1 MLAFQK
7 GKHDKKKR
15 SKKHSKDRKHSKG
28 TSKSK
33 QMSCCAKKS
42 TVSLSLLEKKEAR
55 TSTPSAAAM
64 NAVKPQTPQTF
75 AEPPKPVEVPKPTG
89 VAEQQQ
95 PPPQSTQQSS
105 SDAKEKLPPPEVAP
119 TQQQQPVGV
128 MAAAME
134 ETKPSSAA
142 VAHTIAGLEPM
153 QELCISQ
160 YVRGGNE
167 YSRWTYVTMFPV
179 GEKPEYIYMPR
190 IRCSLSNSSSKK
202 SSRGKIIS
210 NIKPQGEAK
219 EEAISKKLPPYI
231 LKQLSTCENALRSAR
246 DNLENL
252 KAVIFTTCFA
262 SLILAAKGTQ
272 LELQKFDKETKALLD
287 EINSLSAAIGR
298 TKQTSGDQEVKP
310 QVEPTKGY
318 KHLQSDLY

>member
-1 MLAFQK
+1 
-7 GKHDKKKR
+7 
-15 SKKHSKDRKHSKG
+15 
-28 TSKSK
+28 
-33 QMSCCAKKS
+33 
-42 TVSLSLLEKKEAR
+42 
-55 TSTPSAAAM
+55 
-64 NAVKPQTPQTF
+64 
-75 AEPPKPVEVPKPTG
+75 
-89 VAEQQQ
+89 
-95 PPPQSTQQSS
+95 
-105 SDAKEKLPPPEVAP
+105 
-119 TQQQQPVGV
+119 
-128 MAAAME
+128 MAAATE

-153 QELCISQ
+153 QELCISH
-160 YVRGGNE
+160 
-167 YSRWTYVTMFPV
+167 
-179 GEKPEYIYMPR
+179 
-190 IRCSLSNSSSKK
+190 CSLSNSSSKK

-298 TKQTSGDQEVKP
+298 TKQTSGDQEVKRYACGMSSITC
-310 QVEPTKGY
+310 VIHSIGRTNIIYEC
-318 KHLQSDLY
+318 

>member
-1 MLAFQK
+1 MRSSKKKDSRSKK

-42 TVSLSLLEKKEAR
+42 TKKEAR

-128 MAAAME
+128 MAAATE

-252 KAVIFTTCFA
+252 K
-262 SLILAAKGTQ
+262 ILAAKGTQ

-298 TKQTSGDQEVKP
+298 TKQTSGDQEVK
-310 QVEPTKGY
+310 G
-318 KHLQSDLY
+318 